1 VRLLLIEDD
10 ELLASS
16 LVAGLRTEGFA
27 VDRTGD
33 GIEGLYL
40 ASEHDYD
47 VVVLDVLL
55 PGINGFKVV
64 AELRAA
70 GRAMPVLMLTAKGG
84 EWDQAEGL
92 DAGADD
98 YLVKPFH
105 YQVLLAHLRALLRRG
120 PARAGPV
127 LEAGDLRLDPV
138 SHRVW
143 RGDHEVEL
151 TPREFAVLRYL
162 LSHAGEVV
170 TKQELLDHVWG
181 DLDGGDDNVVEV
193 YVHYLRR
200 KLDVPYGRAT
210 IETVRGVGYRI
221 ADA

>member
-1 VRLLLIEDD
+1 MRLLLIEDD

-16 LVAGLRTEGFA
+16 LAAGLRAEGFA
-27 VDRTGD
+27 VDRSGD

-40 ASEHDYD
+40 ASEHEYD

-55 PGINGFKVV
+55 PGMNGFKVV
-64 AELRAA
+64 SELRAA
-70 GRAMPVLMLTAKGG
+70 GRTAPVLMLTAKGG

-92 DAGADD
+92 DSGADD

-120 PARAGPV
+120 AGRPGPA
-127 LEAGDLRLDPV
+127 LQAGDLRLDPV

-143 RGDHEVEL
+143 RGADEVEL
-151 TPREFAVLRYL
+151 TPREFDVLRYL
-162 LSHAGEVV
+162 LSRPGEVV

-181 DLDGGDDNVVEV
+181 DLDGGDANVVEV

-200 KLDVPYGRAT
+200 KLDAPFGRAT
-210 IETVRGVGYRI
+210 IQTVRGVGYRI